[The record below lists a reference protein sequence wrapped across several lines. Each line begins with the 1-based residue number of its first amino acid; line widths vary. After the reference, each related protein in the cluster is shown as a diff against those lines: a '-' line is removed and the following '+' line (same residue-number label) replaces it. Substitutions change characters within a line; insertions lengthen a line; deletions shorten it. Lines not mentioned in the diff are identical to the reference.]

1 MRPKAN
7 WKGVFSKFRKPWVMT
22 IGGLFLGAAGAAIF
36 VVLLNYVIQ
45 PQMSVETRDIYA
57 VRDDRFNVWYHD
69 GSPERARYTELK
81 ARLEESLDDLLVRL
95 AIDPSEIPMPIDVVV
110 HDDAGQLQSSIVQR
124 KSLLAT
130 YTFSGAVFD
139 LFAGED
145 PYPRL
150 TELLLAFG
158 WGQCYSQLLYTGA
171 TMVLADPDRSFH
183 PTVAAAPP
191 RLRYS
196 LEELL
201 QLDASGQFS
210 QTLYQ
215 QLDSPFSA
223 RMAFGSLESIAAFY
237 SLFGS
242 EENLVPDEDFASLQA
257 ASLVEYLIQC
267 NGGIEA
273 LKAVWGPGTS
283 RALFERLAC
292 GPLDDLSEAWHRTAI
307 ADGQTG
313 ALYDYYRA
321 LYLFEAGEFEEAHRL
336 TQAWRDRTLD
346 DEDVVLAARCA
357 ISVGEFEEAS
367 EWLEDAGLT
376 SGQPAEWAALFS
388 GWRGVSSDGVTVFG
402 DLSEEELSRLLAG
415 VREARERVATG
426 LALSED
432 DLPQRI
438 TVFFYEN
445 AETRQAG
452 QGVTPADSMNQTAW
466 HVVVGEDVGW
476 ALASTLPAYAYRV
489 GTASNLLRTG
499 LATAVTVGW
508 EDLVAQ
514 GCRILTEGAW
524 TPLWQLGFGGV
535 SPEQFR
541 VETGLMIRHL
551 IDVHGLEIVRQLWHA
566 TARGGG
572 MSFDS
577 AILEYAG
584 TSRRD
589 IERALLNSVLVC
601 D

>member
-7 WKGVFSKFRKPWVMT
+7 WKGIFAKIRKPWVMT

-45 PQMSVETRDIYA
+45 PQMSVETRGIYA

-69 GSPERARYTELK
+69 GSPERARYTDLK
-81 ARLEESLDDLLVRL
+81 ARLDESLDDLLVRL
-95 AIDPSEIPMPIDVVV
+95 DIDPSEIPMPIDVVV

-124 KSLLAT
+124 KSSLAT
-130 YTFSGAVFD
+130 YTFYAVVD

-158 WGQCYSQLLYTGA
+158 WGQCFSQLLYAGS
-171 TMVLADPDRSFH
+171 TMVFADPDRSFH
-183 PTVAAAPP
+183 SAVAAAPS

-196 LEELL
+196 LEDLL
-201 QLDASGQFS
+201 QLDANGQFS
-210 QTLYQ
+210 ETLYQ
-215 QLDSPFSA
+215 QFNSPFSA
-223 RMAFGSLESIAAFY
+223 RMAFGSLESIAVFY

-242 EENLVPDEDFASLQA
+242 EGNLVPEEDFASLQA

-267 NGGIEA
+267 NDGIEA

-283 RALFERLAC
+283 RALFERLSC
-292 GPLDDLSEAWHRTAI
+292 GPLDDLNEAWHRAAI

-367 EWLEDAGLT
+367 EWIEGAGLA
-376 SGQPAEWAALFS
+376 SGQPAEWTALFS
-388 GWRGVSSDGVTVFG
+388 GWKRVSNDGVSVFG
-402 DLSEEELSRLLAG
+402 DRSEEELRRLLAE
-415 VREARERVATG
+415 VQEARARIAAG
-426 LALSED
+426 LAFSEGE
-432 DLPQRI
+432 LPQRM

-452 QGVTPADSMNQTAW
+452 QGVTPADSKHQTAW
-466 HVVVGEDVGW
+466 HVVVGEDLGW
-476 ALASTLPAYAYRV
+476 TLASTLPAYAYRV
-489 GTASNLLRTG
+489 NTASNLLRTG
-499 LATAVTVGW
+499 LATAVTVGL
-508 EDLVAQ
+508 EDLAEQ

-535 SPEQFR
+535 IPEQFR
-541 VETGLMIRHL
+541 VQTGLIVRHL
-551 IDVHGLEIVRQLWHA
+551 IDVHGLEIVPQLWHA

-577 AILEYAG
+577 AILELAG

-589 IERALLNSVLVC
+589 IEQELLNSVLVC

>member
-1 MRPKAN
+1 
-7 WKGVFSKFRKPWVMT
+7 MT

-45 PQMSVETRDIYA
+45 PQMSIETRGIYA
-57 VRDDRFNVWYHD
+57 VRDDRFNVWYHE
-69 GSPERARYTELK
+69 GSPERARFTDLK
-81 ARLEESLDDLLVRL
+81 ARLDESLDDLLVRL
-95 AIDPSEIPMPIDVVV
+95 DIDPSEIPMPIDVVV

-124 KSLLAT
+124 KSSRAT
-130 YTFSGAVFD
+130 YTFSGAIID

-158 WGQCYSQLLYTGA
+158 WGQCYSQLLYAGA

-183 PTVAAAPP
+183 SAIAAAPS

-196 LEELL
+196 VEELL
-201 QLDASGQFS
+201 QLDANGQFP

-215 QLDSPFSA
+215 QFDSPYSA
-223 RMAFGSLESIAAFY
+223 RMAFGSLESVAVFY

-242 EENLVPDEDFASLQA
+242 EGNLVPEEDFASLQA

-267 NGGIEA
+267 NDGIEA

-283 RALFERLAC
+283 RALLERLSC
-292 GPLDDLSEAWHRTAI
+292 GPLDELDEAWHRTAI
-307 ADGQTG
+307 AEGQAG

-321 LYLFEAGEFEEAHRL
+321 LHVFEAGEFEEAHRL
-336 TQAWRDRTLD
+336 TQAWRGRALD

-367 EWLEDAGLT
+367 EWIGDAGLT
-376 SGQPAEWAALFS
+376 SGQPAEWTALFS
-388 GWRGVSSDGVTVFG
+388 DWKGVSRNGITVFG
-402 DLSEEELSRLLAG
+402 DRTEEELSRLL
-415 VREARERVATG
+415 VDVLEARARVAAE
-426 LALSED
+426 LAFSED
-432 DLPQRI
+432 ELPQRI

-445 AETRQAG
+445 AEARQAG
-452 QGVTPADSMNQTAW
+452 QGVTPADSMHQTAW

-476 ALASTLPAYAYRV
+476 TLASTLPAYAYRV
-489 GTASNLLRTG
+489 NTASNLLRTG
-499 LATAVTVGW
+499 LATVATVGS
-508 EDLVAQ
+508 EDLVAR
-514 GCRILTEGAW
+514 GCRIVSDGDW

-535 SPEQFR
+535 TSDHFR
-541 VETGLMIRHL
+541 IQTGLMVRHL

-577 AILEYAG
+577 AILELAE
-584 TSRRD
+584 TTRRD
-589 IERALLNSVLVC
+589 IERELLNSVLVC